1 MDYYSTNEVLDAI
14 AGQVRDQLSSYVDDV
29 VIFDGTLEDAVRSHL
44 SQPTKASLKTFLF
57 MALSDD
63 TAENVSGAG
72 LPIRTSHAV
81 DFYVI
86 VRSDGRTKYTKDRER
101 LYDVSDA
108 LMYSVFDCPN
118 RTTDYTA
125 RVAANIFGFR
135 RRGAPADSSL
145 MAHQVRFIFKART
158 P

>member
-1 MDYYSTNEVLDAI
+1 MNYYATSEVMDAI
-14 AGQVRDQLSSYVDDV
+14 AGQVRDQLSAYLDDV
-29 VIFDGTLEDAVRSHL
+29 VIFDGSLEDAVRAHMA
-44 SQPTKASLKTFLF
+44 QPTKAGLKTYLF

-63 TAENVSGAG
+63 LPENVSGAG
-72 LPIRTSHAV
+72 LPIRNSLAV
-81 DFYVI
+81 DLYVI

-108 LMYSVFDCPN
+108 LMFSVFDCPN

-135 RRGAPADSSL
+135 RRGAPADPSL
-145 MAHQVRFIFKART
+145 MAHQVRFIFKPRV